1 MFSRTLINAC
11 LQGLVGFRQS
21 LNPCLAPLPAGLIV
35 DTVNGGL
42 AIEDAHGLLTLDNI
56 ANTLED
62 VDAYQYNVYVLANV
76 YNLNQLVIDST
87 TQNIYR
93 SLVVNNTNNTLNNP
107 LFWQLVGLKP
117 TFINELQAIYD
128 NGIQKTLN
136 EVFALKTSIK
146 DEQGNPYNLS
156 GVAKSLLSNQ
166 SLYEVPNRGTL
177 TDTKNSRFVSV
188 AFNLQKRLN
197 IQIQIPQL
205 GLHLTDAQTLP
216 IYIYHTSQIE
226 AIAQFDV
233 NYTNANS
240 FQWVSIDTQIFNYRS
255 DFGDGG
261 TYYVGYYQ
269 DDLIGTSIRYNVEFS
284 NCSSCS
290 GGLGYHYQSFQC
302 LQKYQ
307 SFIQEPQFFYFEFA
321 DLNGVDIPNIDKR
334 QRIHS
339 SNFGLNLKV
348 NVYCDV
354 TTMICENKLQFQ
366 NLLQLQIAYDLLDR
380 ILMNTRNNRIAEIT
394 KRNALYE
401 FELKGLENP
410 NSLAK
415 QIERQRQGVNFNFSN
430 LDPICLPCGTRGVK
444 TKIM

>member
-1 MFSRTLINAC
+1 MFNRKLINTC

-21 LNPCLAPLPAGLIV
+21 SNPCLAPLPAGLIV
-35 DTVNGGL
+35 DTANGGL

-62 VDAYQYNVYVLANV
+62 VDAYQYDVYVLADV

-93 SLVVNNTNNTLNNP
+93 SLVVGNTNNALTDP
-107 LFWQLVGLKP
+107 LAWFLVGLKP
-117 TFINELQAIYD
+117 TFVNQLQAIYD

-166 SLYEVPNRGTL
+166 SLYEVPNRGTN

-188 AFNLQKRLN
+188 AINLQKRLN
-197 IQIQIPQL
+197 IQVQIPQI
-205 GLHLTDAQTLP
+205 GLHLTAAQTLP
-216 IYIYHTSQIE
+216 IYIYHTSQRE
-226 AIAQFDV
+226 PIATFDV
-233 NYTNANS
+233 VYTNANS
-240 FQWVSIDTQIFNYRS
+240 FEWISIDTQIFNYRS
-255 DFGDGG
+255 LYGDGG

-269 DDLIGTSIRYNVEFS
+269 DDLVGNSIRYNVEFS
-284 NCSSCS
+284 NCSSCN
-290 GGLGYHYQSFQC
+290 GGLGFHYQSYQC

-307 SFIQEPQFFYFEFA
+307 SFIQAPKFFYFDFA
-321 DLNGVDIPNIDKR
+321 DLNGTDIPNIDKR
-334 QRIHS
+334 QQIYS

-380 ILMNTRNNRIAEIT
+380 VLMNIRNNRIAEIT
-394 KRNALYE
+394 KQNALY
-401 FELKGLENP
+401 ELKGLENP

-415 QIERQRQGVNFNFSN
+415 QIERQRQGINFNFSN

>member
-1 MFSRTLINAC
+1 MFSRTLINTC
-11 LQGLVGFRQS
+11 LQNLVGFRQN
-21 LNPCLAPLPAGLIV
+21 LNPCLAPLPTNLIV
-35 DTVNGGL
+35 DTANGGL
-42 AIEDAHGLLTLDNI
+42 AIEDAHGLLTLENI
-56 ANTLED
+56 SDTLED
-62 VDAYQYNVYVLANV
+62 VGAYQYEIYVLASVFNI
-76 YNLNQLVIDST
+76 NQLVIDST

-93 SLVVNNTNNTLNNP
+93 SLVVNNTNNALTDP

-117 TFINELQAIYD
+117 TYINQLQAIYD

-166 SLYEVPNRGTL
+166 SLYEVPNNSTN
-177 TDTKNSRFVSV
+177 TDTKNSRFVAV
-188 AFNLQKRLN
+188 AINLQRRLN
-197 IQIQIPQL
+197 IQVQIPQI
-205 GLHLTDAQTLP
+205 GLHLTQSQTLP
-216 IYIYHTSQIE
+216 IYIYHTSQKQ

-233 NYTNANS
+233 IYTNANS
-240 FQWVSIDTQIFNYRS
+240 FQWIAIDTQIFNYRS

-284 NCSSCS
+284 NCSTC
-290 GGLGYHYQSFQC
+290 GGGTNYHYQSYQC
-302 LQKYQ
+302 LAKYQ
-307 SFIQEPQFFYFEFA
+307 SYIQEPQFFYFDFA
-321 DLNGVDIPNIDKR
+321 DLNGIDIPNINKR

-394 KRNALYE
+394 KQNALY
-401 FELKGLENP
+401 ELKGLENP

-415 QIERQRQGVNFNFSN
+415 QIERQRQGINFNFSN